1 MAASLHRRFGTR
13 VRAQI
18 PLRISSIDPEASFSE
33 TCHTLLVNPRGC
45 GVRFPRPLKAG
56 LRVRVEGL
64 PGGGST
70 TAQVACNLPPVRG
83 SKYWL
88 VGIGLDSP
96 GNPWFLAPAP
106 ADWGA
111 YATAP
116 KFPFCGEYVRDNLL
130 IPENLV
136 HTK

>member
-1 MAASLHRRFGTR
+1 MNPSPYRRFGTR

-18 PLRISSIDPEASFSE
+18 PLRIISIDPAASFSE

-45 GVRFPRPLKAG
+45 GVRFKRPLKTG

-70 TAQVACNLPPVRG
+70 TAQVASNLPPVQG

-88 VGIGLDSP
+88 VGIGLDYP
-96 GNPWFLAPAP
+96 GNPWFLSPAP
-106 ADWGA
+106 ADWGVYGA
-111 YATAP
+111 AP
-116 KFPFCGEYVRDNLL
+116 KFPFCGKYVRDKVSP
-130 IPENLV
+130 PETGIQN
-136 HTK
+136 K